1 MKRRLALA
9 FLAPAILLLSG
20 CFTVETSYEVNEDGS
35 GTQTMRLAIPAE
47 VATSFGEELP
57 DIEEMEQEPELQEFR
72 EALGD
77 DGSITFFSDAEE
89 GIGFELV
96 ISVDAS
102 EDFGAALEAKA
113 NELTAVM
120 PDDETGSMIA
130 MAGNIPTLRQEG
142 DDWIFEQSGDALDP
156 ALLSGLAG
164 EEEGAG
170 FAAMFLDQT
179 TIITRVNLPGEV
191 VEHNA
196 DEVLEDGTLVWTQTG
211 AAEPRTLAARSELN
225 GGGLPTLVMAGLL
238 IGAIAVVLLVVGF
251 FLFGRG
257 RRPA

>member
-1 MKRRLALA
+1 MKRRLLLALI
-9 FLAPAILLLSG
+9 APTILLLSG

-35 GTQTMRLAIPAE
+35 GTQTLRLAIPAE

-57 DIEEMEQEPELQEFR
+57 DINELEEEQELQEFR

-77 DGSITFFSDAEE
+77 DGSITFFSSAEE

-96 ISVDAS
+96 ISVGAS

-113 NELTAVM
+113 VELTAAM
-120 PDDETGSMIA
+120 PDDESGSMLA
-130 MAGNIPTLRQEG
+130 MAGNVPTLRQEG
-142 DDWIFEQSGDALDP
+142 YAWIFEQSGEAIDP

-164 EEEGAG
+164 EDEAAG
-170 FAAMFLDQT
+170 FATMFLDQT
-179 TIITRVNLPGEV
+179 TITTRVKLPGEV

-211 AAEPRTLAARSELN
+211 ADEPRTLTARSELN
-225 GGGLPTLVMAGLL
+225 GGGLSTLAMAGLL
-238 IGAIAVVLLVVGF
+238 IGAIAIVLLGAGF
-251 FLFGRG
+251 LLFGR
-257 RRPA
+257 RRSPA